1 MLDYETLKLIWW
13 VLVGLLLIGFAV
25 TDGFDMGVAAL
36 LGILGRTD
44 DEKRVLI
51 NTVAPHWDGN
61 QVWLVT
67 AGGALFAAWPL
78 VYAAAFSGFYWAM
91 MVTLVALFFRPT
103 GFDYRSKV
111 DDPRWRRFWDMG
123 LIAGGTIPPVI
134 FGVAFGNLLQG
145 VPFHF
150 DELTRP
156 YYDGSF
162 FGLLNPFGL
171 FAGVLSLIM
180 VIAHGAHWLTLKAD
194 QSIAVRARRIAYTF
208 SLATAT
214 LFILGGVWVSML
226 PGYQIS
232 QIGDVGQ
239 ALSPLNKTVVTGAG
253 WMVNFSV
260 YPIMWLAPGLG
271 VGGSVLA
278 ALAQKANRH
287 GAAFAASSLSIA
299 GIITTAGCA
308 LFPFVMPSSV
318 DPASSLTIWDAVSSE
333 KTLRIM
339 FYVVLFLLPIVLGY
353 TLWSYIKMFG
363 RVRVSDIQTASKTWY

>member
-1 MLDYETLKLIWW
+1 MP
-13 VLVGLLLIGFAV
+13 
-25 TDGFDMGVAAL
+25 GV
-36 LGILGRTD
+36 LGRTD
-44 DEKRVLI
+44 DERHVLI
-51 NTVAPHWDGN
+51 NSIAPHWDGN
-61 QVWLVT
+61 QVWLIT

-78 VYAAAFSGFYWAM
+78 VYAAAFSGFYCAM
-91 MVTLVALFFRPT
+91 MLTLVALFFRPT

-111 DDPRWRRFWDMG
+111 DDPRWRRFWDYG
-123 LIAGGTIPPVI
+123 LIAGGVVPPVI

-156 YYDGSF
+156 YYDGGF

-171 FAGVLSLIM
+171 FAGVLSLLMIT
-180 VIAHGAHWLTLKAD
+180 AHGAHWLALKAD
-194 QSIAVRARRIAYTF
+194 ITIAERARRIAHAF

-214 LFILGGVWVSML
+214 LFIVGGIWVSML
-226 PGYQIS
+226 PGYHIAE
-232 QIGDVGQ
+232 IGDVGQ
-239 ALSPLNKTVVTGAG
+239 ALSPLHKTVTTGSG
-253 WMVNFSV
+253 WLINFSQ
-260 YPIMWLAPGLG
+260 YPVMWLAPALG
-271 VGGSVLA
+271 TGGSLIA
-278 ALAQKANRH
+278 ALAQRAHRP
-287 GAAFAASSLSIA
+287 GLAFAGSSLSIA

-339 FYVVLFLLPIVLGY
+339 FYVVLVLLPVVLGY

-363 RVRVSDIQTASKTWY
+363 RVRVADIQQSSKSYY